1 MSKNLVVLLTAINT
15 EYDAVRRRLTDPTP
29 HLHKHGTRFETGIV
43 RHSSCRVALGL
54 TNVGNESAAV
64 IVERAVSEFDPA
76 AVIFVGV
83 AGALWDNARLG
94 DVVFAKHVYNYQG
107 GTSEDAGLMARPR
120 SWEVSHPIFQLGS
133 ELARRGEWADPPPP
147 GEDPPRTHI
156 APIAAGSVVLN
167 SLTSAHAQWLRSHY
181 NDALAV
187 EMEGAGVAQAAH
199 LSGSQVAVVRGISD
213 RADGTKGSANDRDWQ
228 PRAAANAAAFATHL
242 AVNIIND
249 REQIRMTDD
258 DSTRPTYHTQV
269 SPTIHNST
277 VGNITGFVNNGSSYG
292 SVSPNAASAA
302 DLIAELDRFSRLLE
316 QHHAAGDLD
325 DATLTGAQLQLDTAR
340 ESAQEGTSESKHMVT
355 TALKRL
361 RGLVADVA
369 DLAAKIAPLIVMAG
383 GLS

>member
-15 EYDAVRRRLTDPTP
+15 EYNAVRRRISDPAP
-29 HLHKHGTRFETGIV
+29 YLHKHGTRFETGIV

-64 IVERAVSEFDPA
+64 IVERAISEFDPA

-94 DVVFAKHVYNYQG
+94 DVVFAKHIYNYQG

-133 ELARRGEWADPPPP
+133 ELVRRGEWADPLPP
-147 GEDPPRTHI
+147 GEDSPQVHI

-167 SLTSAHAQWLRSHY
+167 SLTSAHAQWLRTHF

-213 RADGTKGSANDRDWQ
+213 RADGTKGSTNDRDWQ
-228 PRAAANAAAFATHL
+228 PRAAENAAAFATHL

-249 REQIRMTDD
+249 REKITMAND

-269 SPTIHNST
+269 NPTIHNST
-277 VGNITGFVNNGSSYG
+277 VGNITGFVNNGSSFG
-292 SVSPNAASAA
+292 SASPSAASAV
-302 DLIAELDRFSRLLE
+302 DLVAELDKFSRLLE
-316 QHHAAGDLD
+316 EHHAAGDLD
-325 DATLTGAQLQLDTAR
+325 YATLTGAQLQLATAR
-340 ESAQEGTSESKHMVT
+340 KSAQEGTSESKHTVA
-355 TALKRL
+355 TALGRL
-361 RGLVADVA
+361 QGLVADVA
-369 DLAAKIAPLIVMAG
+369 DLATKIAPLIMMAG